1 MKHDAARA
9 RVSAKA
15 RTGKQRRKALRDERR
30 AVRNKI
36 DDDAKKAAA
45 EAAEAGGGDVTM
57 ATA

>member
-1 MKHDAARA
+1 
-9 RVSAKA
+9 VSAKA